1 MGRSANVYVTM
12 ELPFACLRKHMG
24 VRARGRGLGVFVDE
38 QECAVADHGSSRW
51 LRWPSDGSRARMGF
65 GADYNPEQW
74 PREIW
79 AEDVRAMKT
88 AGVNIVSLA
97 IFSWA
102 RIQPQEEVWDFGWL
116 DEVMDLLH
124 EHGIAV
130 DLATATASPPPWL
143 TTKHPEIL
151 PVDADGRTA
160 WPGARQH
167 WRPTSPVFREHAL
180 RLVKAMAERYGSHPA
195 LAAWHIS
202 NEL

>member
-1 MGRSANVYVTM
+1 
-12 ELPFACLRKHMG
+12 
-24 VRARGRGLGVFVDE
+24 
-38 QECAVADHGSSRW
+38 
-51 LRWPSDGSRARMGF
+51 MGF

-74 PREIW
+74 PREVW
-79 AEDVRAMKT
+79 DEDVRAMKT
-88 AGVNIVSLA
+88 AGVNIISLA

-102 RIQPQEEVWDFGWL
+102 RIQPQEGVWDFAWL

-151 PVDADGRTA
+151 PVGADGRIA

-180 RLVKAMAERYGSHPA
+180 RLVEAMAERYGSHPA

-202 NEL
+202 NELGCHNIYDFSDDAAAAFRAWLRERYVTLEELNRAWATTFWSQGYSAWEQILP